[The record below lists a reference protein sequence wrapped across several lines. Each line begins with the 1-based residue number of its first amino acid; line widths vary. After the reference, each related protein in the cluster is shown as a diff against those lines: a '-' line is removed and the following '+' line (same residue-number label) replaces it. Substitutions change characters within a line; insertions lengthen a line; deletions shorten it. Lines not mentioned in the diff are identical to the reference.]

1 MSFTYESAARL
12 FNEGEFFR
20 LIELSGGN
28 EQARLAL
35 EPRHRV
41 IVANA
46 LALVGEFD
54 EAQRLAELDC
64 GSPAAPSI
72 RSQAEW
78 TLGLVNWRTGHI
90 SSAMQHAQ
98 TAVRLAHESSDAERI
113 AWALLH
119 FFRLSIDCGPMDA
132 IMAALP
138 DVQARG
144 CACRSV
150 ARVGIPSQLCRGSR
164 RSNWP
169 FG

>member
-28 EQARLAL
+28 EQARIAL

-54 EAQRLAELDC
+54 EARRLAELDC
-64 GSPAAPSI
+64 GSPAVPAI

-78 TLGLVNWRTGHI
+78 TLGLVSWRTGHI
-90 SSAMQHAQ
+90 SSAMQHAR
-98 TAVRLAHESSDAERI
+98 TAGTSCSRI
-113 AWALLH
+113 
-119 FFRLSIDCGPMDA
+119 G
-132 IMAALP
+132 
-138 DVQARG
+138 
-144 CACRSV
+144 
-150 ARVGIPSQLCRGSR
+150 
-164 RSNWP
+164 
-169 FG
+169 